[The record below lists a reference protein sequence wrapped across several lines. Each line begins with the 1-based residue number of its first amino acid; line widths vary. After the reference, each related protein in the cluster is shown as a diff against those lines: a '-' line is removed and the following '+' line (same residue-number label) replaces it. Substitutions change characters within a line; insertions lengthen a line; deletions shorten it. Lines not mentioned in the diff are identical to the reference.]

1 MRLPFEQF
9 LSIIY
14 QPFRVPG
21 VTPLSFLQNT
31 NKKWFDIIK
40 NDFSNVFLGGKGSG
54 EMVQGDLEKKKLSSF
69 PEERN
74 EDEELRKEGRV
85 NDRGS
90 KMYWPYI

>member
-1 MRLPFEQF
+1 M
-9 LSIIY
+9 
-14 QPFRVPG
+14 
-21 VTPLSFLQNT
+21 
-31 NKKWFDIIK
+31 
-40 NDFSNVFLGGKGSG
+40 FLGGKGSG